1 MGALK
6 LGQGRAVPLTVLN
19 VCGRRDS
26 AAMTAN
32 PASVHAP
39 PSLAGVTSAATGQS
53 KELRDC
59 CHSKGIEHAKDA
71 AGADPRLAQER
82 PSERAPRRR
91 WADIGDI

>member
-1 MGALK
+1 MH
-6 LGQGRAVPLTVLN
+6 RATALTVLN

-26 AAMTAN
+26 AATAAN

-39 PSLAGVTSAATGQS
+39 PFLAGISIAAAGHS

-59 CHSKGIEHAKDA
+59 CHSKGVELAKDA
-71 AGADPRLAQER
+71 AGAEPRLAQER

-91 WADIGDI
+91 WADIGDK